1 MLIVHAR
8 GLEGAR
14 AAVGT
19 VVVIDVLRAF
29 TVSAYALAAGAIEC
43 RLVAEM
49 AEARDLASRL
59 EGAVLSA
66 EEAGLPVEGVPI
78 SNSPSMIRGLELRGR
93 TLVQR
98 SSAGTRCV
106 AAASRA
112 ERLFAA
118 SLVVADA
125 TACAVLA
132 DRPEVVTL
140 VATGEDRGHSEDRA
154 CAEYLEGRL
163 RGGRPD
169 LSRLLGPLRSSDRYR
184 RLAAGAWPGFP
195 PEDLE
200 LALAADRFD
209 FAMPVERDHLGLR
222 LTARRCRAT

>member
-1 MLIVHAR
+1 MLIVHAG

-29 TVSAYALAAGAIEC
+29 TVSAYALAAGATEC

-49 AEARDLASRL
+49 AEARRLASRL

-66 EEAGLPVEGVPI
+66 EEAGLPVEGIPI
-78 SNSPSMIRGLELRGR
+78 SNSPSMLRDLDLHGR

-98 SSAGTRCV
+98 SSAGTQCT
-106 AAASRA
+106 AAAIRA

-118 SLVVADA
+118 SLVVAEA
-125 TACAVLA
+125 TARAVRVA
-132 DRPEVVTL
+132 APEVVTL
-140 VATGEDRGHSEDRA
+140 VATGEDRGHPEDRA
-154 CAEYLEGRL
+154 CAEYIEGRL
-163 RGGRPD
+163 RGNCPD
-169 LSRLLGPLRSSDRYR
+169 LDRLLEPLRSSERYR

-200 LALAADRFD
+200 LSLTPDRFD
-209 FAMPVERDHLGLR
+209 FAMPVERDDLGLR
-222 LTARRCRAT
+222 LTALRDEVG